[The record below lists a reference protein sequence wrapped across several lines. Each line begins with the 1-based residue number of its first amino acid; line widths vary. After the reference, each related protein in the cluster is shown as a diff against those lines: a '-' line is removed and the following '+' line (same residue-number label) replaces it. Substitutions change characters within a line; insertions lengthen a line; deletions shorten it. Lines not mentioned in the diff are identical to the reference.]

1 MQPETLLDL
10 SSYVYG
16 CLVAL
21 RRDTFISCAYSI
33 SKIAVA
39 LYYRYM
45 STLHTR
51 IATMTSNS
59 NLYIVL
65 MALIVGLH
73 LQCSFAFEEILNP
86 FTTNNGNNN
95 NNNNSGSGCRLIIEK
110 NEWDSGCIPAVN
122 FVVKLVDCGEG
133 TAM

>member
-1 MQPETLLDL
+1 MM
-10 SSYVYG
+10 
-16 CLVAL
+16 A
-21 RRDTFISCAYSI
+21 
-33 SKIAVA
+33 
-39 LYYRYM
+39 
-45 STLHTR
+45 
-51 IATMTSNS
+51 SNS

-65 MALIVGLH
+65 MTLVVGLQ
-73 LQCSFAFEEILNP
+73 LQCSVAFEEILNP
-86 FTTNNGNNN
+86 FTTNNGNN